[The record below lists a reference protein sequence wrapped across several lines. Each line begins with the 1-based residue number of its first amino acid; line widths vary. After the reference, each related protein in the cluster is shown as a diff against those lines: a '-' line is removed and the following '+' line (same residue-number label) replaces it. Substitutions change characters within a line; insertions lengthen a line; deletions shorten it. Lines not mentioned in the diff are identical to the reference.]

1 MTADVSKATC
11 DILLACAQKA
21 ETVSIF
27 YLIDL
32 GWEDFNFIPQTH
44 PVDCVIIIQGW
55 TFSLV
60 IF

>member
-32 GWEDFNFIPQTH
+32 GWEDFNFIPQTQS
-44 PVDCVIIIQGW
+44 CWLCNCYTGMN
-55 TFSLV
+55 L
-60 IF
+60 